1 MKAVLATILTFGTA
15 DEGAYVKEVNLNGV
29 NAVVGVKVV

>member
-1 MKAVLATILTFGTA
+1 MKAVLATSLTFDAA
-15 DEGAYVKEVNLNGV
+15 DGDAYVKEVNLNGV